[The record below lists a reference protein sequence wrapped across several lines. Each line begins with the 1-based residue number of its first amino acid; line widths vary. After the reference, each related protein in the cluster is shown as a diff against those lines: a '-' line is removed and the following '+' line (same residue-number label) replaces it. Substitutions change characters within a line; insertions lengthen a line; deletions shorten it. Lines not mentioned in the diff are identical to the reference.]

1 MKHHMRMF
9 CILGILLALGCKETT
24 TQAPVLPRP
33 EPDQNFDRISK
44 IVVLNKS
51 KALLENPQN
60 DEAWKTYGDA
70 CLMNGWFM
78 EANVAYRRAEELGS
92 TEATMMKAHSLRQ
105 SDPERAFSVASE
117 FFKDSGDSQAAVTI
131 AVWHFED
138 GSLEEASTWLDRASL
153 DRTVRSQTL
162 SIMIDVQQEQFSK
175 AKEKLKQL
183 IEFSEQDSVQSVAA
197 YVARATQD
205 EAALEM
211 QGQPQMGNPIPVAPR
226 LRRIAGLNRTE
237 GADIRRTIRIRN
249 QEGPQQALQKL
260 RPILK
265 QRPDQP
271 FIQAIGADLL
281 YKMGQVEAAA
291 ARLNRVRKYEN
302 SDYEFWLIDAAVHSE
317 IYNGDTSQAIA
328 LQQADVSVEKALLIN
343 PDIPEAHQI
352 RAIVHEQKGNLLE
365 AQLSFKT
372 ASELSRKELQKVKM
386 LSESLRCMALSGEAI
401 RALDELD
408 ILSRDC
414 GENFPEP
421 RIEAAV
427 IAFQLDDQA
436 KYRHYFDSLDADS
449 KAKVEQRIG
458 MKPAQE

>member
-1 MKHHMRMF
+1 MKHHMQMF
-9 CILGILLALGCKETT
+9 CILGIFLALGCKETT

-70 CLMNGWFM
+70 CLMNGWFS
-78 EANVAYRRAEELGS
+78 EASIAYRRAEELGS

-105 SDPERAFSVASE
+105 IDPERAFVVALG
-117 FFKDSGDSQAAVTI
+117 FFQDSNDPQAAATI
-131 AVWHFED
+131 ASWHFED
-138 GSLEEASTWLDRASL
+138 GSLEEASTWLSKASSENS
-153 DRTVRSQTL
+153 VRSQTL
-162 SIMIDVQQEQFSK
+162 SIMIDVQREQFRE
-175 AKEKLKQL
+175 AKEKLQKL
-183 IEFSEQDSVQSVAA
+183 IELSEQDSVQSVAA

-205 EAALEM
+205 DSLLEM

-249 QEGPQQALQKL
+249 QYKPQQALQKL
-260 RPILK
+260 TPILK

-281 YKMGQVEAAA
+281 YKVGQLEAAA

-317 IYNGDTSQAIA
+317 IYSGDPSMATA

-352 RAIVHEQKGNLLE
+352 RAMVHELQSNLLK
-365 AQLSFKT
+365 AQLSFKK
-372 ASELSRKELQKVKM
+372 ASELSRNEPQRVKM

-408 ILSRDC
+408 ILSRDY
-414 GENFPEP
+414 GENFPGP
-421 RIEAAV
+421 WIEAAV

>member
-1 MKHHMRMF
+1 MKHHMQMF
-9 CILGILLALGCKETT
+9 CIIGIFLAQGCKEKTT
-24 TQAPVLPRP
+24 SAPALPRP
-33 EPDQNFDRISK
+33 TPDQNFDRVSK
-44 IVVLNKS
+44 IVILNKS
-51 KALLENPQN
+51 KALLENPKN
-60 DEAWKTYGDA
+60 DEAWKSYGDA
-70 CLMNGWFM
+70 CLMNGWFR
-78 EANVAYRRAEELGS
+78 EATVAYRRAEELGS
-92 TEATMMKAHSLRQ
+92 KEATMMKAYSLREL
-105 SDPERAFSVASE
+105 DPERAFSVASDY
-117 FFKDSGDSQAAVTI
+117 FQDSSDSQAAVTI

-138 GSLEEASTWLDRASL
+138 GSLEEASTWLDKASL
-153 DRTVRSQTL
+153 ENSARSQTL
-162 SIMIDVQQEQFSK
+162 SIMIAVQKEQFTE
-175 AKEKLKQL
+175 AKEKLQQL
-183 IEFSEQDSVQSVAA
+183 IQLSEQSSVQSVAA

-205 EAALEM
+205 DALLER

-249 QEGPQQALQKL
+249 QESPQQALEKL

-281 YKMGQVEAAA
+281 YKMDQVEAAA

-317 IYNGDTSQAIA
+317 IYNGDPSQAMA

-343 PDIPEAHQI
+343 PDISEAHQI

-386 LSESLRCMALSGEAI
+386 LSESLRCMALSGEVVQ
-401 RALDELD
+401 ALDRLEG
-408 ILSRDC
+408 LSKDY
-414 GENFPEP
+414 EEKFPEP

-427 IAFQLDDQA
+427 IAFRLGDEERFLQHFEQLNVKSQA
-436 KYRHYFDSLDADS
+436 EVKN
-449 KAKVEQRIG
+449 RIG
-458 MKPAQE
+458 IGPVRK